1 MIISLG
7 NIDFAP
13 AGGRMTL
20 MEKIF
25 YIREI
30 RLLASRCDL
39 PDLLCNSKQAGARR
53 AGVHSCLPCLR
64 RQGRQA

>member
-53 AGVHSCLPCLR
+53 AGVH
-64 RQGRQA
+64 